1 MSPVLQAA
9 FMIGAWVL
17 VVLLLAG
24 GFWFLRRHQLL
35 HAAVVI
41 VLGLTG
47 IFLFIHLHE
56 LVIMLVLAGVLAFI
70 LDGPVERLSR
80 AMPRPLAIAAV
91 YLGLVVLL
99 TLAGAFLIPRIVHQA
114 GLLIHRLPEYA
125 DQAKQWAG
133 HLTSWYGGAPGQIQN
148 AIDAGIEQLQGASKA
163 ATSQVEHALVGVLGW
178 TVKGLL
184 SVVMSV
190 YLLTDKQTIG
200 QQFLHLFA
208 SDTRAE
214 VQATM
219 GELSLT
225 FSRYLRGQM
234 IVILFVATAVTLAL
248 LGFGIP
254 YAFFIGFIAGVLE
267 IIPYFGA
274 IGGAVPA
281 VTLGFMLKPP
291 YVGIGLIV
299 FFLLIN
305 QIEGHV
311 VIPLVMGHSL
321 EMRPLAILLTL
332 IAGEQLFGVIGMII
346 AIPVMSLLR
355 VLLPHLVR
363 HYQRFRTRE
372 SGIWSPNESL
382 ETRSRRNRE
391 SLESGPGR

>member
-1 MSPVLQAA
+1 MSPILQAA
-9 FMIGAWVL
+9 FIIGAWVL

-35 HAAVVI
+35 HTAVVI
-41 VLGLTG
+41 VLSLAG

-70 LDGPVERLSR
+70 LDGPVDRLTRS
-80 AMPRPLAIAAV
+80 MPRPLAIAAV

-99 TLAGAFLIPRIVHQA
+99 MLAGAFLIPRIVRQA
-114 GLLIHRLPEYA
+114 GLLIRHLPEYA
-125 DQAKQWAG
+125 DQAKQWAA
-133 HLTSWYGGAPGQIQN
+133 HLTSWYGGTSGQIQN

-163 ATSQVEHALVGVLGW
+163 ATSEVERALVGILGW

-200 QQFLHLFA
+200 QQFLHLFPP
-208 SDTRAE
+208 DTRAE

-248 LGFGIP
+248 LAFGIP

-274 IGGAVPA
+274 IGGAIPA
-281 VTLGFMLKPP
+281 VTLGFMKSP

-305 QIEGHV
+305 QLEGHV

-332 IAGEQLFGVIGMII
+332 IAGERLFGVIGMII

-372 SGIWSPNESL
+372 SGLWSPSESIETRARRSRESL
-382 ETRSRRNRE
+382 ET
-391 SLESGPGR
+391 

>member
-1 MSPVLQAA
+1 MSPILQAA
-9 FMIGAWVL
+9 FIIGAWVL

-41 VLGLTG
+41 ALSLAG

-70 LDGPVERLSR
+70 LDGPVDRLTR

-99 TLAGAFLIPRIVHQA
+99 TLVGAFLIPRIVRQA

-125 DQAKQWAG
+125 DQAKQWAA
-133 HLTSWYGGAPGQIQN
+133 HLTSWYGGTSGQIQN

-163 ATSQVEHALVGVLGW
+163 ATSQVEGALVGILGW

-200 QQFLHLFA
+200 QQFLHLFS

-281 VTLGFMLKPP
+281 VTLGFMRSPFT
-291 YVGIGLIV
+291 GIALIV

-321 EMRPLAILLTL
+321 EMRPLAIVLTL
-332 IAGEQLFGVIGMII
+332 IAVEQLVGVIGMII

-372 SGIWSPNESL
+372 SGIWSPNQSI